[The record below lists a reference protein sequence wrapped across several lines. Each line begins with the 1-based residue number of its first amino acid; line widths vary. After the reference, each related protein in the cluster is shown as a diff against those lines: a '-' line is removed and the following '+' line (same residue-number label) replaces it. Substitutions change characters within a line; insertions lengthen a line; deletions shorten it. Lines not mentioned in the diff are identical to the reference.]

1 MEGIFPECEGK
12 TLAQYILMSP
22 LLRNKIPLDFD
33 PMSCV
38 TGKWITINFCLHM
51 NLFQTAMYEIPHVF
65 FLFLK

>member
-1 MEGIFPECEGK
+1 
-12 TLAQYILMSP
+12 MSP